1 MRTIEPP
8 GGMGVALHGLVS
20 NRVSSTQWTRRS
32 FTIFIACFVLAA
44 VSLFQVSCN
53 KSDRQAVGSRPRAV
67 CTTGIV
73 ADLVTNLAGDR
84 VEVVAIM
91 GDGVDPHLYKPS
103 PGDVRLLESG
113 SIIFASGLHLEGRM
127 IDALE
132 GMRRPEPNGR
142 RVVLVGEAIDKA
154 KLLHAGEGEHNA
166 TDPHVWFDVSLWA
179 SAGRAVT
186 DELIALDPAGR
197 ETYQTRSSAYQQRLA
212 ALHAWVARQ
221 IETIPQQR
229 RVLVTAHD
237 AFGYYGRAYGLEVLA
252 VQGVSTDSEAG
263 ISDINRLVDRIVQAK
278 IPAVFFESS
287 VPQKAVRAVIEGCQ
301 AKGHTVKVGGELF
314 SDALGALGTSEGT
327 YVGVVVHNTRTIV
340 TALGG
345 QFTPFEPMV
354 PGAPASKEPSQGA
367 KP

>member
-1 MRTIEPP
+1 MRKTLWLFS
-8 GGMGVALHGLVS
+8 GNSSRSGLA
-20 NRVSSTQWTRRS
+20 NRSSAWTLLFVFPVLVMMA
-32 FTIFIACFVLAA
+32 FTVVQA
-44 VSLFQVSCN
+44 SCGRTERPA
-53 KSDRQAVGSRPRAV
+53 SGERPRAV

-73 ADLVTNLAGDR
+73 ADLVSNLAGDR
-84 VEVVAIM
+84 IEVVAVM

-113 SIIFASGLHLEGRM
+113 SIIFGSGLHLEGRM

-132 GMRRPEPNGR
+132 GMRREGPGGR
-142 RVVLVGEAIDKA
+142 RVVLVGETVDAK
-154 KLLHAGEGEHNA
+154 KLLHEGEGEHNA
-166 TDPHVWFDVSLWA
+166 ADPHVWFDVSLWA

-186 DELIALDPAGR
+186 EELIALDPAGR
-197 ETYQTRSSAYQQRLA
+197 EVYQRRASEYQQQLA
-212 ALHAWVARQ
+212 GLHEWVVGQ
-221 IETIPQQR
+221 IATIPSER

-263 ISDINRLVDRIVQAK
+263 ISDINRLVDRIVQGK

-314 SDALGALGTSEGT
+314 SDALGSAGTSEGT

-354 PGAPASKEPSQGA
+354 PSAPASAEPRQGA

>member
-1 MRTIEPP
+1 MRGL
-8 GGMGVALHGLVS
+8 GGAFRSRSLGLIALACVALVAILVS
-20 NRVSSTQWTRRS
+20 AA
-32 FTIFIACFVLAA
+32 ACSKAE
-44 VSLFQVSCN
+44 
-53 KSDRQAVGSRPRAV
+53 RQAPGARVRAV

-73 ADLVTNLAGDR
+73 ADLVGNLAGDR

-132 GMRRPEPNGR
+132 GMRRQGQGGR
-142 RVVLVGEAIDKA
+142 RVVLIGEAIDAK
-154 KLLHAGEGEHNA
+154 KLLHQGEGEHNA
-166 TDPHVWFDVSLWA
+166 ADPHVWFDVSLWA

-186 DELIALDPAGR
+186 DELMALDPAGR
-197 ETYQTRSSAYQQRLA
+197 EVYQRRASEHQQQLA
-212 ALHAWVARQ
+212 SLHAWVAQQ
-221 IETIPQQR
+221 IATIPSER

-263 ISDINRLVDRIVQAK
+263 ITDINRLVDRIVRGK

-314 SDALGALGTSEGT
+314 SDALGAAGTGEGT

-354 PGAPASKEPSQGA
+354 PSAPASSEPRQGA